1 MKINTL
7 YFLIIFFSSS
17 FTSSLHS
24 QIAAEDH
31 NLSVKEL
38 ISIFSMMLQSQA
50 ASSNRPIKI
59 DIHNHNENRNQTD
72 SLIHTATSSSVKDM
86 YDYAKESLPH
96 AYNSIIANKTRFVAG
111 TLVASYVSLFVYL
124 QYQYYSVYAPKAWV
138 HWSDHLALSEL
149 VSANLDSLLKKL
161 IQDVH
166 AHYFNKENVHDIIL
180 PHTTFIHEIEH
191 QINAAHNYM
200 YCYQMLKSCYIAPLF
215 GLREATYNQMK
226 EAHTRLL
233 FIKNIF
239 MTWISQQAL

>member
-1 MKINTL
+1 MKTNTFYL
-7 YFLIIFFSSS
+7 LIIFSSS
-17 FTSSLHS
+17 FFAPSLHS
-24 QIAAEDH
+24 QTPAEPLNTSD
-31 NLSVKEL
+31 KEL
-38 ISIFSMMLQSQA
+38 LFMVLKTL
-50 ASSNRPIKI
+50 SSRPIKI

-72 SLIHTATSSSVKDM
+72 SLIHTATSSSVKDF
-86 YDYAKESLPH
+86 YNYAKGQIPQ
-96 AYNSIIANKTRFVAG
+96 AYQAAQDSIIANKTKFIAS
-111 TLVASYVSLFVYL
+111 TLIASYVSLFGYL
-124 QYQYYSVYAPKAWV
+124 QYQYYSVYTQNGWV

-149 VSANLDSLLKKL
+149 VSANLDSLLEKL

-166 AHYFNKENVHDIIL
+166 VHYFNKENVHDVIL
-180 PHTTFIHEIEH
+180 PHTTFIHEIDH

>member
-1 MKINTL
+1 M
-7 YFLIIFFSSS
+7 
-17 FTSSLHS
+17 
-24 QIAAEDH
+24 
-31 NLSVKEL
+31 
-38 ISIFSMMLQSQA
+38 
-50 ASSNRPIKI
+50 
-59 DIHNHNENRNQTD
+59 
-72 SLIHTATSSSVKDM
+72 
-86 YDYAKESLPH
+86 
-96 AYNSIIANKTRFVAG
+96 
-111 TLVASYVSLFVYL
+111 
-124 QYQYYSVYAPKAWV
+124 
-138 HWSDHLALSEL
+138 
-149 VSANLDSLLKKL
+149 VSANLDSLLEKL

-239 MTWISQQAL
+239 MTWVSQQAL